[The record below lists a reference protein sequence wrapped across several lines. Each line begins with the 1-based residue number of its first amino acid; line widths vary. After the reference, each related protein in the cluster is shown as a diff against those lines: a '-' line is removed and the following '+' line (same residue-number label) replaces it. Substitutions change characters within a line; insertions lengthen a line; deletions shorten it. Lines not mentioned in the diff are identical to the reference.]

1 MPFLRRKWK
10 LHEIPSILKYA
21 GSVFN
26 SGWFGIFCAWTGLAS
41 NGTGTVVLDLDTH
54 SFSNLRSLG
63 GISSQALLVVK
74 RAEGGSVSFG
84 PGKCHVSSCSAASRH
99 K

>member
-54 SFSNLRSLG
+54 SPTLD
-63 GISSQALLVVK
+63 LVVEFHLK
-74 RAEGGSVSFG
+74 L
-84 PGKCHVSSCSAASRH
+84 CS
-99 K
+99 